1 MVVCEFCKRDVHAVT
16 QAASWSPK
24 MVCYD
29 CLSNDGEEPQP
40 LFPNRSFD

>member
-1 MVVCEFCKRDVHAVT
+1 MVVCEYCKRDVHSVT

-29 CLSNDGEEPQP
+29 CLSNGGLEPTP
-40 LFPNRSFD
+40 SPPNIERD